1 MNLPF
6 CDLKMIPE
14 KLLDKN
20 MKDFDVVKYA
30 ILLDNG
36 FEEDEF
42 STKVKAEAEKAQK
55 EFLKDLKNFKVKNEK
70 WGSKH

>member
-6 CDLKMIPE
+6 CDLKSIPE

-36 FEEDEF
+36 FEED
-42 STKVKAEAEKAQK
+42 
-55 EFLKDLKNFKVKNEK
+55 
-70 WGSKH
+70 